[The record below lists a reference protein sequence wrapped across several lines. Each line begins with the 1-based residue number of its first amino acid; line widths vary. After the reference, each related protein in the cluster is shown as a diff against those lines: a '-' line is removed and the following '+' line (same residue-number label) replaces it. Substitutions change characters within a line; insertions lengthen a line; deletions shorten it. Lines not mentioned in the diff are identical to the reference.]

1 MVSRATAV
9 PSDGDQVAADRV
21 NFSVESAKSGR
32 QDALRDI
39 LPEAFTDNVFDP
51 VKAAA
56 VLGLQSVPDADRYG
70 LSWAGK
76 DEAVAALQVGSIAT
90 LRPDVDA
97 SVGYD
102 RASHLLVEGDNLEV
116 LRLFQRSY
124 GGRVKMIYIDPPYNT
139 GGEFI
144 YPDDFRHGL
153 DAYLQFTGQ
162 LDQKGNL
169 ASSNGETSGRYHSK
183 WLSMMY
189 PRLAL
194 ARNLLRRDGSIFVSI
209 DDHEVHNLR
218 LLMDEVFGPENFVAS
233 VIWQKVYSPKSS
245 ARHFSDD
252 HDYVLVYAR
261 DAETWVPGLLPRTE
275 EQDAA
280 YENPDNDPRGAWKPG
295 DISARNYYSKGTYPI
310 EAPSGRK
317 IPGPPSGRY
326 WAVSEDRFLA
336 LNEDNRIWWGESGAG
351 MPALKRF
358 LSEVKE
364 GRVPQTL
371 WSYKD
376 VGHNQ
381 EAKKELLKRVDFGS
395 SDSVFDTPKP
405 TRLIRRMLTLATS
418 PEGGDIVLDF
428 FAGSGTTGDAVLQAN
443 AEDGGDRRVIL
454 VQAPEP
460 TGYSDFRTVMDITRA
475 RMRAALADTEGEPG
489 IRELSLA
496 KSNFKV
502 WDPEA
507 IPQDEGA
514 LAAQVELFA
523 DSLAD
528 DADDEGIVAEILLK
542 EGIGP
547 DALLRRELLGG
558 SRIVVAERGDL
569 SVAICLEREL
579 PESFAELLKSLI
591 DLKPARVV
599 FLEHAFTGND
609 AAKSNAFFRLRE
621 AGIRLRTS

>member
-1 MVSRATAV
+1 M
-9 PSDGDQVAADRV
+9 PSEGDRVDADRV
-21 NFSVESAKSGR
+21 NFSTDCDKLRR

-39 LPEAFTDNVFDP
+39 LPEAFTDNAFDP
-51 VKAAA
+51 EKAAS
-56 VLGLQSVPDADRYG
+56 VLGLQPVPGPDRYG
-70 LSWAGK
+70 LTWAGK
-76 DEAVAALQVGSIAT
+76 EEAVAALQIGSVAT
-90 LRPDVDA
+90 LRPDVEA

-102 RASHLLVEGDNLEV
+102 KATHLLVEGDNLEV

-139 GGEFI
+139 GGDFI
-144 YPDDFRHGL
+144 YSDDFRHGL
-153 DAYLQFTGQ
+153 DAYLRFTGQ
-162 LDQKGNL
+162 LDEKGNL
-169 ASSNGETSGRYHSK
+169 SSSNGETSGRYHSK

-194 ARNLLRRDGSIFVSI
+194 ARNLLRRDGTIFVSI

-218 LLMDEVFGPENFVAS
+218 LLMDEVFGPENFIAS

-261 DAETWVPGLLPRTE
+261 DAETWIPGLLPRTE

-280 YENPDNDPRGAWKPG
+280 YENPDNDSRGPWKPG
-295 DISARNYYSKGTYPI
+295 DISARNYYSKGTYSI

-326 WAVSEDRFLA
+326 WAISKDRFLA
-336 LNEDNRIWWGESGAG
+336 LDQDNRIWWGENGDG

-381 EAKKELLKRVDFGS
+381 EAKKELLKRVDFES

-418 PEGGDIVLDF
+418 PENGDIVLDF

-443 AEDGGDRRVIL
+443 AEDGGDRRFIL
-454 VQAPEP
+454 VQAPES
-460 TGYSDFRTVMDITRA
+460 TGYSDFKTVTDIARA
-475 RMRAALADTEGEPG
+475 RMRAALADIDVEVG

-496 KSNFKV
+496 RSNFKV
-502 WDPEA
+502 WDPETV
-507 IPQDEGA
+507 PQDEAG
-514 LAAQVELFA
+514 LAAQIELFA

-528 DADDEGIVAEILLK
+528 DADDEGIIAEILLK
-542 EGIGP
+542 EGVGL
-547 DALLRRELLGG
+547 DASLRREQLGG
-558 SRIVVAERGDL
+558 SRVVVAATGDL
-569 SVAICLEREL
+569 SIAICLEREMT
-579 PESFAELLKSLI
+579 ESFDELLQSLV
-591 DLKPARVV
+591 DLRPSRVV
-599 FLEHAFTGND
+599 FLEHAFTGSD

-621 AGIRLRTS
+621 AGISLRTA